1 MLPIRLVPRCSD
13 VAAPCLD
20 QSAAEDCFH
29 HFHTNQVA
37 STQWGAEDEVVGPAI
52 LSRLGQ
58 LAEVR
63 GDAQE
68 ARSYMC

>member
-1 MLPIRLVPRCSD
+1 MRTVSTTSIY
-13 VAAPCLD
+13 
-20 QSAAEDCFH
+20 
-29 HFHTNQVA
+29 QVA
-37 STQWGAEDEVVGPAI
+37 STQWGAEIEVVGPAI

>member
-1 MLPIRLVPRCSD
+1 MPPSTRVPPSMRTVSTT
-13 VAAPCLD
+13 
-20 QSAAEDCFH
+20 SIY
-29 HFHTNQVA
+29 QVA
-37 STQWGAEDEVVGPAI
+37 STQWGAEIEVVGPAI